1 VAAFSL
7 ATADAARPVEFQA
20 LLAALYESAPGVY
33 DGEPACTLA
42 GGHFLLGGD
51 PADLL
56 LAFLPPVVPLRGEHE
71 KAAMRWSLE
80 NMRNELRDEKL
91 GGSFLVQQLANKA
104 AVLVNR
110 VNVFWGLDWEARPE
124 FLDETTLRNRDRG
137 ADIVISCVDT
147 RAARHTIEKVVTA
160 TSPVA
165 TGSTWGTMPRVGSMG
180 SLHQTSKI
188 VRLYFEFVADRS
200 YAGLTD
206 RA

>member
-160 TSPVA
+160 TSPVSYWLDLGNNA
-165 TGSTWGTMPRVGSMG
+165 ASGQYGVITPNV
-180 SLHQTSKI
+180 K
-188 VRLYFEFVADRS
+188 DRT
-200 YAGLTD
+200 LVF
-206 RA
+206 